1 MSQNKKLL
9 SYLKNNGSID
19 PMQSLN
25 ELGIYRLASRIH
37 ELRQQGL
44 FIETAR
50 QTNGYTKYIL
60 KKGK

>member
-44 FIETAR
+44 LIETAR
-50 QTNGYTKYIL
+50 QANGYTKYIL

>member
-25 ELGIYRLASRIH
+25 ELGIYRLAARIYD
-37 ELRQQGL
+37 LRSKGNIIKTIKQ
-44 FIETAR
+44 E
-50 QTNGYTKYIL
+50 NGYTKYIYTS
-60 KKGK
+60 

>member
-25 ELGIYRLASRIH
+25 ELGIYRLAARIYD
-37 ELRQQGL
+37 LRSKGNIIKTIKQQ
-44 FIETAR
+44 
-50 QTNGYTKYIL
+50 NGYTKYIYTS
-60 KKGK
+60 